1 MKIPHAATN
10 TQRGKIT
17 KKKKKKSNRKLGFI
31 VNIVRQKYNV

>member
-17 KKKKKKSNRKLGFI
+17 KKKKKSNRKLRFI